1 MSQKITPEREL
12 TLKQRKAVEALLTTG
27 EVTAAAKEVGVARET
42 VQRWLNQ
49 PLFSQAVKAAE
60 ARAIDDLSR
69 MLVRLG
75 RTATSTLAKAMSDP
89 ATPMSTRVRA
99 ADVALSRLLQLR
111 ELASLEARVSE
122 LEQTMEWGG
131 RLP

>member
-1 MSQKITPEREL
+1 MSQKITPEPQL
-12 TLKQRKAVEALLTTG
+12 TPKQRKAVEALLTTG
-27 EVTAAAKEVGVARET
+27 EVTAAAKEVGIARET
-42 VQRWLNQ
+42 LQRWLNQ
-49 PLFSQAVKAAE
+49 PGFSQAVKEAE

-75 RTATSTLAKAMSDP
+75 RTATSTLAKAMTDP

-111 ELASLEARVSE
+111 ELATLEARVTE
-122 LEQTMEWGG
+122 LEQRAGLGEVG
-131 RLP
+131 

>member
-1 MSQKITPEREL
+1 MSHKITPEPTL
-12 TLKQRKAVEALLTTG
+12 TPKQRKAVEALVTTG

-42 VQRWLNQ
+42 LQRWLNQ
-49 PLFSQAVKAAE
+49 PTFSGAVKAAE

-75 RTATSTLAKAMSDP
+75 RTATSTLAKAMTDNT
-89 ATPMSTRVRA
+89 TPMSTRVRA

-111 ELASLEARVSE
+111 ELATLEARVTE
-122 LEQTMEWGG
+122 LEQRAGIGEGG
-131 RLP
+131 